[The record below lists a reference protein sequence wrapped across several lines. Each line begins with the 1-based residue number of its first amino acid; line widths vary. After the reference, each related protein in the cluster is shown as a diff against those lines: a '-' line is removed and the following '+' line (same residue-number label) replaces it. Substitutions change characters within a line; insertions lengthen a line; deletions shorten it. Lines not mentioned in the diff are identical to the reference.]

1 MNEFLLQNINHYGI
15 RTEIKK
21 LSEEIFELQEAILD
35 YELDDTN
42 IDRNYEHVIE
52 EIADSFIILKQ
63 ILLYYK
69 ITDEQLNDMMN
80 QKMNR
85 QKARLDKELQGD

>member
-1 MNEFLLQNINHYGI
+1 MNEFLLQNINYYGI

-42 IDRNYEHVIE
+42 IDGNYEHVIE
-52 EIADSFIILKQ
+52 EMADSFIILKQ

-80 QKMNR
+80 RKMNR

>member
-35 YELDDTN
+35 YELGDTN
-42 IDRNYEHVIE
+42 INGNYEHVIE

-80 QKMNR
+80 RKMSR

>member
-35 YELDDTN
+35 YELGDTN
-42 IDRNYEHVIE
+42 INGNYEHVIE

-80 QKMNR
+80 RKMNR